1 MKNINEIKKGVSSF
15 SSKIYK
21 EKKNKF
27 EELRGM
33 QDPKIMFI
41 TCADSRINP
50 YLITDTEPGDIFVV
64 RNAGNVVPA
73 DPNAASGEQAS
84 IEFAVKALNVEHIIV
99 CGHSDCGAMKGAMF
113 PEKVEGAPAV
123 ARWLA
128 QSGLDQSVVEGCS
141 GNSCTDSGVCN
152 LAKANAKQQVE
163 HIKNLACVKEAGR
176 DIQIHAW
183 FYNIGEGVLE
193 EFNSGNWTKV

>member
-1 MKNINEIKKGVSSF
+1 MKNINDLKKGVKAF
-15 SSKIYK
+15 C
-21 EKKNKF
+21 ENGFCDKKDKF
-27 EELRGM
+27 EELRGS

-50 YLITDTEPGDIFVV
+50 YLITDADPGDIFVV

-128 QSGLDQSVVEGCS
+128 QSGLEAQTVKTCS
-141 GNSCTDSGVCN
+141 DNSCTDSAVRN
-152 LAKANAKQQVE
+152 LAKENAKQQVK
-163 HIKNLACVKEAGR
+163 HIENLDCVKNAGR
-176 DIQIHAW
+176 KIQVHAW
-183 FYNIGEGVLE
+183 FYNIGDGELE
-193 EFNSGNWTKV
+193 ECNSGSWEKV